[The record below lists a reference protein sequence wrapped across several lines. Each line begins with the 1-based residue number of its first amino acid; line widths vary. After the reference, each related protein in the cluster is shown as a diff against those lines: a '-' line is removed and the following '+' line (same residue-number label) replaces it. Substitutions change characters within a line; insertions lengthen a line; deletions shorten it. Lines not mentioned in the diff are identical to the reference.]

1 MVLAVNCLSKK
12 TALYHKCTNFILY
25 LFSGVKKNLIWQ
37 GLFFANGKFLKISRV
52 PVFANGKFSKIL
64 RFQPQ
69 RKKISKR
76 QLNQV
81 TFG

>member
-1 MVLAVNCLSKK
+1 MALAVNCLSKK
-12 TALYHKCTNFILY
+12 TASYHKCTNFILY
-25 LFSGVKKNLIWQ
+25 SFSGVTKNRIWQ
-37 GLFFANGKFLKISRV
+37 GFFFANGKFLKISLV
-52 PVFANGKFSKIL
+52 PVFVNGKFSKIL

-69 RKKISKR
+69 RQKISKR